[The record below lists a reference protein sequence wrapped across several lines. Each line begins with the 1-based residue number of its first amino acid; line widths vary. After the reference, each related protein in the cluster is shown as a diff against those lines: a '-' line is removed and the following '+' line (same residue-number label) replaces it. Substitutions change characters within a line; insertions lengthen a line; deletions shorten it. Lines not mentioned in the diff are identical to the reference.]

1 MNSNTTENLARGL
14 GIAGIAIGLSEIF
27 LPRKLEK
34 SMGIHNGTNTGIL
47 RVLGVR
53 EILHGV
59 DILTHEDPAPGIFGR
74 VAGDM
79 LDTALL
85 GIAATKTK
93 KPGAFAAIFAMVSM
107 IGVLD
112 MICAGKLAKQ
122 EMSWKQ
128 KLMAK
133 MGM

>member
-1 MNSNTTENLARGL
+1 MNSNTTDSLARGL
-14 GIAGIAIGLSEIF
+14 GIASIAIGLSEIF
-27 LPRKLEK
+27 LPKKLEK
-34 SMGIHNGTNTGIL
+34 SMGIRNGQNTGVL

-53 EILHGV
+53 EILHGI
-59 DILTHEDPAPGIFGR
+59 DILTHEDPAPGIYAR

-85 GIAATKTK
+85 GIAATKTR
-93 KPGAFAAIFAMVSM
+93 KPGAFAAIFGLVSM

-122 EMSWKQ
+122 ELSWKQ

-133 MGM
+133 VGL